1 MRSAHLLFLV
11 GMTCV
16 PGFAGAQSVASDEA
30 ASQLAQARQNVAA
43 AAQADVNY
51 LPWPAAT
58 EKSAW
63 VGIGVSPAPEVIRR
77 QLGLPEGTGLVV
89 EVIMPKSPAAQADVK
104 PYDVLV
110 KLDDQILINPEQF
123 AVLVRMHKEGERVK
137 LTFARE
143 GKEQTASVQL
153 VGHDVPKVESPGNSM
168 NPGMW
173 WTPVPYGANRNG
185 QPEVPMR
192 FGTPVPGGPDVR
204 GQRFEPQRTVT
215 WIDGNHQIT
224 LATLEGHRFLRITDK
239 EGDKTLFSGPID
251 TDQQWKA
258 LPTDVQDALKSL
270 KITRPKGGD
279 GAEPESPETAEPQ
292 NPQKK

>member
-1 MRSAHLLFLV
+1 
-11 GMTCV
+11 MTCV
-16 PGFAGAQSVASDEA
+16 PGVAAAQSVASDEA

-89 EVIMPKSPAAQADVK
+89 DVIMPKSPAAQADVK

-123 AVLVRMHKEGERVK
+123 AVLVRMHKEGEKVK

-143 GKEQTASVQL
+143 GKEQTASVEL
-153 VGHDVPKVESPGNSM
+153 VEHDAPKLGGVGNYMVYPGNA
-168 NPGMW
+168 GTT
-173 WTPVPYGANRNG
+173 WTPAPPPRNPLG
-185 QPEVPMR
+185 QPELPMR
-192 FGTPVPGGPDVR
+192 FGAPGPGGSDIR
-204 GQRFEPQRTVT
+204 GQHWEPQRTVT

-224 LATLEGHRFLRITDK
+224 IANLEGHHFLRVTDK
-239 EGDKTLFSGPID
+239 AGDKKLFSGPID

-270 KITRPKGGD
+270 KITRPKDGD
-279 GAEPESPETAEPQ
+279 GAEPESLDKSPETPEPQ